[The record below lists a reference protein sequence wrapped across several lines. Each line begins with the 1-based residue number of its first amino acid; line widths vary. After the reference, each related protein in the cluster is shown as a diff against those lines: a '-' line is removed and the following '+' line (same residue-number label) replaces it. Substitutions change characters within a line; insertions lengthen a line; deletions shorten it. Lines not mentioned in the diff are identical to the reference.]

1 MAPEEP
7 GDPPSLPGCGEF
19 RPKHAHLEILV
30 GSKQDGRSDQRWDF
44 QVGLTYLC
52 HLGKEA
58 INEVSGK
65 ISKLI
70 HMYCFQRSII
80 TCYEE
85 IIVDFVSPYIMQLK

>member
-1 MAPEEP
+1 MRLLIGGGPEWSQEEP
-7 GDPPSLPGCGEF
+7 GESTSLSGYGEF

-58 INEVSGK
+58 INEVGEDLGQGK
-65 ISKLI
+65 PGV
-70 HMYCFQRSII
+70 HRSAAGI
-80 TCYEE
+80 E
-85 IIVDFVSPYIMQLK
+85 VLHRP